1 VAFRDL
7 QHGVAVGGDYKKPNS
22 PAGTAA
28 WTADGG
34 RHWTAAQQPPHGYR
48 SAVAWNAAQKE
59 WIAAGTNGTDISKD
73 DGESW
78 QRFDD
83 GNWNALALPFIVG
96 PKGRIGRLP

>member
-1 VAFRDL
+1 
-7 QHGVAVGGDYKKPNS
+7 
-22 PAGTAA
+22 
-28 WTADGG
+28 
-34 RHWTAAQQPPHGYR
+34 
-48 SAVAWNAAQKE
+48 VAWNAAQKE